1 MSDDDLPTFRD
12 IIGSMP
18 GLADRL
24 REDIDHP
31 GVVCAHCGFQQR
43 GSATVDDQP
52 VCHPNG
58 DIFPDC
64 YRLVTVMREPLGI
77 RARLTAGADSLP
89 VGLAVGVDGEPFIG
103 SVVPV
108 SRGFA
113 IGEGLIDPT
122 PAERAEMDREDAEL
136 EAKVEAQRPVYEAAV
151 AALAALEDPLVQQ
164 VLDMHMRSTGG
175 FCIACDGDDR
185 IVHWPCETTL
195 LIAEHHGITF
205 PPGRFT

>member
-1 MSDDDLPTFRD
+1 MSDDMVDDWVER
-12 IIGSMP
+12 
-18 GLADRL
+18 LAKAIPKL

-31 GVVCAHCGFQQR
+31 GVLCAHCGFQQR

-58 DIFPDC
+58 DIYPDC

-77 RARLTAGADSLP
+77 RARSTDGADSLLI
-89 VGLAVGVDGEPFIG
+89 GMAVGVDGEPFIG

-113 IGEGLIDPT
+113 VGEGLIEPT
-122 PAERAEMDREDAEL
+122 PEERAEMEREAAAHDAI
-136 EAKVEAQRPVYEAAV
+136 VEEQRPLWEAAV
-151 AALAALEDPLVQQ
+151 AALAAIENPLARRL
-164 VLDMHMRSTGG
+164 LDLHAADEYGDCGYCES
-175 FCIACDGDDR
+175 DDR
-185 IVHWPCETTL
+185 IVRWPCEETL